1 MSHSTGTGTRTW
13 HASVLTRATV
23 GRRWFSAAF
32 GAVAVLA
39 LLAAIGVAVPDYGVY
54 ALAAAVA
61 LLITGATVYNPAA
74 IPVLAMP
81 ALVVV
86 QRVGGASTNLS
97 FSDFAL
103 FGAFW
108 AALLLGPR
116 PWSRPMR
123 SLLWLSAFYQVATLF
138 TVIANPYRANTV
150 EWFHAWLSVGG
161 ALVVGWAV
169 GRSGH
174 ARLGVG
180 LYLGACGILAAA
192 TCVQGLTQLAQGNT
206 AAVFLSWPY
215 GMHKNFV
222 GDVLG
227 IAALVV
233 YARPPWLGLS
243 RKVAYPAFWLF
254 VLAIAATQ
262 SRQAIV
268 GLGLLVL
275 VVALRRGQGVR
286 HTKLVLLAIIP
297 AGFFVVQVLVDQLS
311 SGNQF
316 NSAYQRISWYQ
327 DALVVWNLNQW
338 FGAGLRWWYSG
349 RTPYSFQPP
358 NAELEVLSSAGTVG
372 LVGFLVLMLGALV
385 VVWRISPA
393 YGTLAFAV
401 IASRLVQGQLD
412 LFWVSVQTSVPFVIA
427 GVCVGALA
435 RHEAA
440 PPQPDDGAER
450 EGPPVATDER
460 ASASPVAA

>member
-1 MSHSTGTGTRTW
+1 VSRPAGTVTRRLPV
-13 HASVLTRATV
+13 ADRAV
-23 GRRWFSAAF
+23 VARRWFAAAL

-39 LLAAIGVAVPDYGVY
+39 LLAAIGVAVPDNGLY

-61 LLITGATVYNPAA
+61 VLITGATVYNPVA

-86 QRVGGASTNLS
+86 QRVGGAGTNLS

-116 PWSRPMR
+116 PYSRPMR
-123 SLLWLSAFYQVATLF
+123 SLLWLSAVYQLATLF
-138 TVIANPYRANTV
+138 TVIANPYRANTI
-150 EWFHAWLSVGG
+150 EWFHAWLSVAG

-174 ARLGVG
+174 ARVGVS
-180 LYLGACGILAAA
+180 LYLAACGVLAAA
-192 TCVQGLTQLAQGNT
+192 TCLQGLTQLAHGDT
-206 AAVFLSWPY
+206 SAVYLSWPY

-222 GDVLG
+222 GDLLG

-233 YARPPWLGLS
+233 YARPPWLGLP
-243 RKVAYPAFWLF
+243 RRVTYPAFWLF
-254 VLAIAATQ
+254 VLALAATQ

-349 RTPYSFQPP
+349 RTAYSFQPP

-372 LVGFLVLMLGALV
+372 LVGFLVLMLGALIV
-385 VVWRISPA
+385 LWRISPV

-401 IASRLVQGQLD
+401 VASRLIQGQLD

-435 RHEAA
+435 RHEAE
-440 PPQPDDGAER
+440 PPPPPDDDAEPA
-450 EGPPVATDER
+450 GPPAATDER
-460 ASASPVAA
+460 APASPVAA

>member
-1 MSHSTGTGTRTW
+1 MRLL
-13 HASVLTRATV
+13 AAADRAAV
-23 GRRWFSAAF
+23 GRRWLAAAF

-39 LLAAIGVAVPDYGVY
+39 LLAGIGIAVPGYGVY
-54 ALAAAVA
+54 ALAGAAAV
-61 LLITGATVYNPAA
+61 LITGATIYNPVA

-116 PWSRPMR
+116 PYSHTMR
-123 SLLWLSAFYQVATLF
+123 SLLWLSAVYQLATLF
-138 TVIANPYRANTV
+138 TVVANPYRANTV

-180 LYLGACGILAAA
+180 LYLGACAVLAAA
-192 TCVQGLTQLAQGNT
+192 TCLQGLTQLAKGDT
-206 AAVFLSWPY
+206 GAVYLSWPY

-222 GDVLG
+222 GDLLG

-233 YARPPWLGLS
+233 YARPPWLGLP
-243 RKVAYPAFWLF
+243 RRITYPAFWLF
-254 VLAIAATQ
+254 VIAIAATQ

-268 GLGLLVL
+268 GLGLFVL
-275 VVALRRGQGVR
+275 VVALRPRQAVR
-286 HTKLVLLAIIP
+286 HSKLVLLAVIP
-297 AGFFVVQVLVDQLS
+297 AVFFVVQVLVDQLQS
-311 SGNQF
+311 NNEF

-327 DALVVWNLNQW
+327 DSLVVWNLNQW

-358 NAELEVLSSAGTVG
+358 NAELEVLSSAGTIG
-372 LVGFLVLMLGALV
+372 LVGFLLLMIGGMVVL
-385 VVWRISPA
+385 WRISPV
-393 YGTLAFAV
+393 YGTLGFAV
-401 IASRLVQGQLD
+401 VASRLVQGQLD
-412 LFWVSVQTSVPFVIA
+412 LFWVSVQTSIPFVLV

-435 RHEAA
+435 RHEADS
-440 PPQPDDGAER
+440 PPRPNDSTETRPADTDV
-450 EGPPVATDER
+450 GPGVVADAAKPVPA
-460 ASASPVAA
+460 